1 MSLANV
7 SRETV
12 ERLEIYAA
20 LLKKWNPKINLVA
33 RASLTDAGRRH
44 FEDSA
49 QIMLH
54 APARISHWVDIGS
67 GGGFPGLV
75 AAILAQENH
84 KDAKFTLIESD
95 KRKCAFLRSVSRET
109 SVPVT
114 VLSERIEQASPQEA
128 DVLSARALAPLSD
141 LLGFA
146 LQHMTPDGVALFM
159 KGARWQ
165 DELRQAENLWNFKA
179 TACKSETDDSAHIL
193 KVTGVSR
200 A

>member
-7 SRETV
+7 SRETE

-33 RASLTDAGRRH
+33 RASLNDAGRRH

-54 APARISHWVDIGS
+54 APTRISHWVDIGS

-75 AAILAQENH
+75 AAILAQETH

-95 KRKCAFLRSVSRET
+95 QRKCAFLRSVSRET
-109 SVPVT
+109 SVPVA
-114 VLSERIEQASPQEA
+114 VLSERIEQAAPQEA

-146 LQHMTPDGVALFM
+146 TRHMTPNGVALFM
-159 KGARWQ
+159 KGAQWQ
-165 DELRQAENLWNFKA
+165 DELRQAENLWSFKA